1 MEVKRT
7 WKRAIALMLALVM
20 AFTFVPSVPAKALP
34 ASDTYTYTCGETFST
49 AVTVSYNYAYDPD
62 GAASIQWKGPND
74 DDFFSSLRYDG
85 LSVQIISGTDYK
97 VSNIILSG
105 DGTTPEGTYDW
116 QVKQTI
122 GTGDEI
128 VASGSITIKP
138 QPINLTEFGQVRIG
152 DGSVDRYFTYDGTF
166 VEPEI
171 TVYHTYGYGN
181 ENGTLIDESAYDIL
195 YIKDDGS
202 EYGSD
207 SQRALSVGTY
217 RVVAIAN
224 DNDNYVG
231 AAISTGRFTV
241 EQGKA
246 TITVKDNITQAYDPD
261 FTTRIEGADNVAKY
275 VTSDLKGD
283 DVITA
288 ITLKPGSTDVGETTL
303 EVSDAKIE
311 RTTGV
316 AQPVDVTGN
325 YEIEYKSGS
334 ITITKAEIEITEPT
348 DPQNPDNPDYKET
361 VDYDGSEHKPTNL
374 PAVTAPAEAV
384 IQYRNDED
392 GTYSTTV
399 PGFTNGGTH
408 TITYKAVQTGNS
420 NYEAESAEK
429 TFDFEIKSLG
439 DQIPATINLNGW
451 TYGDVLKAEEI
462 FAANNSENLGK
473 LNVTGIKVVKSDN
486 DTAPS
491 NDEFDNSNLSY
502 TSLEGLKTLDAGK
515 YWIKITANSSNYAT
529 TTFDAIKVTV
539 SKRPVVIVIKD
550 VDYTVGNADPEL
562 SFDVKLAD
570 ADGNATKTEGLVGTD
585 TAAAAISEKAVVAN
599 LKADYTTKVVTFKEN
614 LEPVANSNYDLKDC
628 TNGIINLTKVDLSDA
643 TVKFNVNETEF
654 VFSGSS
660 QTPTIESVEL
670 GQWVYDDEQTDD
682 AHKLQA
688 IQGEYNITYTRKG
701 DAEEIAADTIKNKGE
716 YTMHITAAD
725 ESKFV
730 KGKKDIDFEIAE
742 KLITIKVIAPAQ
754 DYKYGS
760 NEVNF
765 ENDQAVVV
773 YEGPE
778 KDENKKT
785 DIDTWEEVLNTYIDA
800 VADKSVTYD
809 KDSKDDSGKFPVVT
823 EGCYVLKD
831 AYVDD
836 YNNYGLK
843 IESDPITINP
853 IDINPTLQVKESW
866 AYGKYDSSNK
876 VKLTRLSATD
886 AALEADNNGKVKFA
900 ICSYDSDTPISGYDA
915 LEEGKLVE
923 VFNKLTVGDYKII
936 ATVGA
941 VEGKYNAGTASAT
954 FHVYPQPI
962 HVKIES
968 KNVKYL
974 QDIPELTYEV
984 YDSSNKKIEN
994 IPADMFEGKPAVSL
1008 LYTTNAGMPGIYAI
1022 VKNNLSLKAEYAD
1035 RYTLSNNVADGTLTV
1050 EAINLAD
1057 EKEIKMSLDATKHT
1071 YDGNAFKPE
1080 IESLNYT
1087 VDDKEK
1093 DILGVLVEGRDYY
1106 AAYQMQNKET
1116 KSWEACDNP
1125 VEAGNYRLL
1134 IGTPTKG
1141 TALKNSTYV
1150 EFEITKV
1157 PIAVTYSAESKTYDG
1172 KTEVTVS
1179 PKSVTINGESAKFD
1193 DLKALLGVDVK
1204 LPTTGTV
1211 DNANA
1216 GNDKKVN
1223 VDLSAFEFD
1232 NYEIVLA
1239 KEFTVNITPAVIAEK
1254 DVTLDKKEFTY
1265 NGNVQKPEVTVTVNN
1280 KKLTADTDYTVT
1292 YSNANS
1298 QNVGEYTVTVTGK
1311 GNYKTNSAIKLNYT
1325 IVKKDVTVTSTL
1337 KLTDKVYDGNATME
1351 VTGSVTANGLV
1362 ASDGTKLTGADAKS
1376 VTVSSAD
1383 VGDKSYTFTLSLTGD
1398 AAKNYT
1404 LKTTSVT
1411 ATGKINEKEEPV
1423 VEPEKPE
1430 EPVVETKK
1438 PEDLDEGELVAEN
1451 DGLHF
1456 YLQDNGDVTCYTA
1469 NDKEVYRG
1477 FATDG
1482 TYTYFFQY
1490 DGTAMR
1496 DRLTYHPDG
1505 EHVIYFDENG
1515 HEIFNDYAHVKRS
1528 IAGEEVDDY
1537 CFFDVFGYMYVDVIT
1552 WDQTGTK
1559 LLYAN
1564 PYGVLEVGKWFQ
1576 FSDTVKWADGTEC
1589 DGIAGGYGY
1598 AMEDATLMR
1607 DQYTYDWEGRF
1618 CYMQGNGV
1626 ALY

>member
-7 WKRAIALMLALVM
+7 WKRAIAFMLALAMV
-20 AFTFVPSVPAKALP
+20 FTFVPSVPAKAEP

-49 AVTVSYNYAYDPD
+49 AVTVSYNYVYDII

-74 DDFFSSLRYDG
+74 VDFVSASSYYG
-85 LSVQIISGTDYK
+85 LSAQIISGANNK

-105 DGTTPEGTYDW
+105 DGNTPVGTYDW

-122 GTGDEI
+122 RTRDEI

-181 ENGTLIDESAYDIL
+181 ENGTLIDKSAYDIR

-207 SQRALSVGTY
+207 SARALSVGTY

-224 DNDNYVG
+224 ANDNYVG
-231 AAISTGRFTV
+231 AAISTGRFTI

-246 TITVKDNITQAYDPD
+246 TITVKDNITQAYDPV
-261 FTTRIEGADNVAKY
+261 FTTETRIEGAENVAKY

-288 ITLKPGSTDVGETTL
+288 ITLKPGATDVGETTL
-303 EVSDAKIE
+303 EVLDAKIE
-311 RTTGV
+311 RKTGV

-325 YEIEYKSGS
+325 YEIEYVPGS
-334 ITITKAEIEITEPT
+334 ITITKAEIEITEPA

-374 PAVTAPAEAV
+374 PAVTAPAEAE
-384 IQYRNDED
+384 IQYKDED
-392 GTYSTTV
+392 GNYSTNV

-408 TITYKAVQTGNS
+408 TITYKAVQTGNT
-420 NYEAESAEK
+420 NYEAESAAK
-429 TFDFEIKSLG
+429 TFDFVIKSLG
-439 DQIPATINLNGW
+439 ESIPATVKLNGW
-451 TYGDVLKAEEI
+451 TYGNVLNTDEI
-462 FAANNSENLGK
+462 FEAQAGKNLGDVT
-473 LNVTGIKVVKSDN
+473 VTGITAVKSDS
-486 DTAPS
+486 DAAPT
-491 NDEFDNSNLSY
+491 DMEFEQSALNY
-502 TSLEGLKTLDAGK
+502 TSLDNLKTLPVGD
-515 YWIKITANSSNYAT
+515 YWIKITATSSNYAT
-529 TTFDAIKVTV
+529 TTFDAKKITV

-570 ADGNATKTEGLVGTD
+570 ADENATKTEGLVASD
-585 TAAAAISEKAVVAN
+585 TATAISEKAVVTN

-614 LEPVANSNYDLKDC
+614 LEPVANSNYDLKSC
-628 TNGIINLTKVDLSDA
+628 KEGEINLTKVDLSDA
-643 TVKFNVNETEF
+643 TVKFNVDETEF

-670 GQWVYDDEQTDD
+670 GQWVYDDEQTTDND
-682 AHKLQA
+682 HKLHV
-688 IQGEYNITYTRKG
+688 IQGEYEVNITRKG
-701 DAEEIAADTIKNKGE
+701 ENEVLLPAEIVNKGK

-730 KGKKDIDFEIAE
+730 KGKKDIDFEIVE
-742 KLITIKVIAPAQ
+742 KVITIKVIAPEQ
-754 DYKYGS
+754 NYTYGS
-760 NEVNF
+760 NEVTF
-765 ENDQAVVV
+765 KEDQEVEV
-773 YEGPE
+773 YVGDSEISTNKDAETTTWKGVLDKYIE
-778 KDENKKT
+778 AQKDESEK
-785 DIDTWEEVLNTYIDA
+785 A
-800 VADKSVTYD
+800 VPVTYNA
-809 KDSKDDSGKFPVVT
+809 KTPDDSGKFPVAT
-823 EGCYVLKD
+823 EGCYVLKGN
-831 AYVDD
+831 YVDE

-853 IDINPTLQVKESW
+853 VNINPTLNMNDSW
-866 AYGKYDSSNK
+866 VYGKYDSKNK
-876 VKLTRLSATD
+876 VKLIKLSAENAD
-886 AALEADNNGKVKFA
+886 LEADNTGKVTYA
-900 ICSYDSDTPISGYDA
+900 IYELNSNTPISDYEA
-915 LEEGKLVE
+915 LDEGKLVE
-923 VFNKLTVGDYKII
+923 VFNELTVGKYTLK

-941 VEGKYNAGTASAT
+941 VQGKYNEGTASKD
-954 FHVYPQPI
+954 FSVLPQPI
-962 HVKIES
+962 KVNIDS
-968 KNVKYL
+968 KTVKYL

-994 IPADMFEGKPAVSL
+994 IPEDMFEGKPAVSL
-1008 LYTTNAGMPGIYAI
+1008 LYTTNAGMPGVYAI
-1022 VKNNLSLKAEYAD
+1022 VRNNLSLNGKYAD
-1035 RYTLSNNVADGTLTV
+1035 KYSLSDHVAVGTLTV
-1050 EAINLAD
+1050 EPIDLAD

-1093 DILGVLVEGRDYY
+1093 DILGILVEGRDYY

-1423 VEPEKPE
+1423 VE
-1430 EPVVETKK
+1430 TKK